1 VSRAAAA
8 TAAAVAALVL
18 LSVFLVRDH
27 TRDDSLSADEPV
39 HILSGWL
46 EVSGRNAIVNIE
58 HPPVAKILAGL
69 ALHLL
74 PGMPPAPANVPMGAR
89 FTEFGHAFLFQNAV
103 SPDAIAAA
111 ARAPFLGVL
120 ALLLLIVFAAARARY
135 GPAAALFALALVAL
149 DPNFVAHAGVVHT
162 DVGAAVGL
170 LAAVLTT
177 EGARRRPTL
186 WRLAA
191 ASLALGLALATKFSA
206 ILLLPILLLQ
216 ALVAARREARPG
228 RAATLAIIRFAGIAA
243 GGLLV
248 VLAIYAPL
256 TARMDPEQQRLVIHE
271 MVAGRGAPRLSAAIE
286 SLVHL
291 SRPLAHYLG
300 GLASVI
306 RQSAVGGG
314 VNYLFGRTSVHG
326 FPLYFFV
333 AFAVKSTV
341 AFLAV
346 TLAVLI
352 SFARR
357 PAAFSDEARLFL
369 LPVAVLFLSST
380 GSAYNIGIRHMLP
393 VYPFLAL
400 CGAAVFARVAEN
412 ARARGRTG
420 FVAAALAVLPL
431 LCAAELLHVH
441 PHELSYFNPLAG
453 GPEGGRRILSD
464 SNVDWGLDLKRL
476 ARELARRRAASPTIV
491 YFGGDDV
498 LFRTGVPDF
507 AADPRKRP
515 GLVAISAF
523 HLAVGPEFHD
533 YHGDHALAAA
543 LRSLN
548 AEIAARGRPAGRVG
562 HSMYLF
568 EIPNAP
574 PTSSR
579 AEREIPRTSGP
590 RDDSPGKEAR

>member
-1 VSRAAAA
+1 VSRVRE
-8 TAAAVAALVL
+8 TTVAVAALVF
-18 LSVFLVRDH
+18 LSVYLVRDH

-58 HPPVAKILAGL
+58 HPPVAKMLAGL
-69 ALHLL
+69 ALHSLS
-74 PGMPPAPANVPMGAR
+74 MPPAPSNVPMGAR
-89 FTEFGHAFLFQNAV
+89 FTEYGHAFLFQNSV

-120 ALLLLIVFAAARARY
+120 ALLLLMVFAGAAVRY

-162 DVGAAVGL
+162 DVAAALGF
-170 LAAVLTT
+170 LAAVLAA
-177 EGARRRPTL
+177 EAARRRPTAL
-186 WRLAA
+186 RFAV

-216 ALVAARREARPG
+216 SLIAARREARPA
-228 RAATLAIIRFAGIAA
+228 RAAGLAILRFAGISA
-243 GGLLV
+243 GALLV

-256 TARMDPEQQRLVIHE
+256 TARMDPEQQRVVIHE
-271 MVAGRGAPRLSAAIE
+271 MVAGRGAPRLSAGIE
-286 SLVHL
+286 SLVHF

-314 VNYLFGRTSVHG
+314 VNYLFGRTSIHG
-326 FPLYFFV
+326 FPTYFFV
-333 AFAVKSTV
+333 AFVVKSTI

-346 TLAVLI
+346 TVVVLLA
-352 SFARR
+352 FARR
-357 PAAFSDEARLFL
+357 PRVFAEEGRLFL
-369 LPVAVLFLSST
+369 LPVAVLFLSSI

-400 CGAAVFARVAEN
+400 CGAAVFARAAAGAPERRRVGLA
-412 ARARGRTG
+412 
-420 FVAAALAVLPL
+420 AAALAVLPL
-431 LCAAELLHVH
+431 LSAGELLRIH

-476 ARELARRRAASPTIV
+476 ARELARRRAERPTIV

-507 AADPRKRP
+507 AADPRIRP

-533 YHGDHALAAA
+533 YHGDHGLAAA

-548 AEIAARGRPAGRVG
+548 GVIESRGRPVGRVG
-562 HSMYLF
+562 YSIYLF
-568 EIPNAP
+568 ELP
-574 PTSSR
+574 
-579 AEREIPRTSGP
+579 
-590 RDDSPGKEAR
+590 

>member
-1 VSRAAAA
+1 MSVRAA
-8 TAAAVAALVL
+8 TAGAVAALVF
-18 LSVFLVRDH
+18 LSVSLVRDH
-27 TRDDSLSADEPV
+27 SRDDSLSADEPV

-58 HPPVAKILAGL
+58 HPPVAKMLAGF
-69 ALHLL
+69 ALHSLS
-74 PGMPPAPANVPMGAR
+74 MPPAPANIPMGAR
-89 FTEFGHAFLFQNAV
+89 FTEYGHAFLFENSV

-120 ALLLLIVFAAARARY
+120 ALLLLMVFAGAAVRY

-162 DVGAAVGL
+162 DVGAALGF
-170 LAAVLTT
+170 LAAVLAA
-177 EGARRRPTL
+177 EAARRRPTAL
-186 WRLAA
+186 RLVT
-191 ASLALGLALATKFSA
+191 ASLALGFALATKFSA

-216 ALVAARREARPG
+216 GLIAARREDRPG
-228 RAATLAIIRFAGIAA
+228 RAAGLAILRFAGISA
-243 GGLLV
+243 GALLV

-271 MVAGRGAPRLSAAIE
+271 MVAGRGAPQLSAAIE
-286 SLVHL
+286 SLVPF

-333 AFAVKSTV
+333 AFAVKSTI
-341 AFLAV
+341 AFLALTV
-346 TLAVLI
+346 VVLV
-352 SFARR
+352 SFSRR
-357 PAAFSDEARLFL
+357 PPVFSNEARVFL
-369 LPVAVLFLSST
+369 LPVAVLFLSSI

-400 CGAAVFARVAEN
+400 AGAAVFARLSERPAVQ
-412 ARARGRTG
+412 RRGPAP
-420 FVAAALAVLPL
+420 AAVVLALLPL
-431 LCAAELLHVH
+431 LSAYELLRIH
-441 PHELSYFNPLAG
+441 PHELSYFNLFAG

-476 ARELARRRAASPTIV
+476 ARELARRRVASPTIV

-507 AADPRKRP
+507 VADARIRP

-533 YHGDHALAAA
+533 YHGDHHLAAA

-548 AEIAARGRPAGRVG
+548 AKIAASGRPAGRVG
-562 HSMYLF
+562 YSIYLF
-568 EIPNAP
+568 ELP
-574 PTSSR
+574 
-579 AEREIPRTSGP
+579 
-590 RDDSPGKEAR
+590 

>member
-1 VSRAAAA
+1 VTRARAA
-8 TAAAVAALVL
+8 TAVAVAALVF
-18 LSVFLVRDH
+18 LSVYLVRDH

-58 HPPVAKILAGL
+58 HPPVAKMLAGL
-69 ALHLL
+69 ALHSLS
-74 PGMPPAPANVPMGAR
+74 MPPAPANVPMGAR
-89 FTEFGHAFLFQNAV
+89 FTEFGHAFLFQNSV

-120 ALLLLIVFAAARARY
+120 ALLLLMVFAGAAVRY

-162 DVGAAVGL
+162 DVGAALGF
-170 LAAVLTT
+170 LAAVLAA
-177 EGARRRPTL
+177 EAAHRRPTAI
-186 WRLAA
+186 RLAA

-216 ALVAARREARPG
+216 SLIAARREARPG
-228 RAATLAIIRFAGIAA
+228 RAAGLAILRFAGISA
-243 GGLLV
+243 GALLV

-256 TARMDPEQQRLVIHE
+256 TARMDPEQQRGVIHE

-286 SLVHL
+286 SLVQF

-333 AFAVKSTV
+333 AFAVKSTI
-341 AFLAV
+341 AFLVVTAV
-346 TLAVLI
+346 VLL
-352 SFARR
+352 SFSRR
-357 PAAFSDEARLFL
+357 PRIFADEARLFL
-369 LPVAVLFLSST
+369 LPVGVLFLSSI

-400 CGAAVFARVAEN
+400 CGAAVFARAASSEP
-412 ARARGRTG
+412 ARRRVGL
-420 FVAAALAVLPL
+420 VAAALTVLPL
-431 LCAAELLHVH
+431 LSAGELLRIH
-441 PHELSYFNPLAG
+441 PHELSYFNVLAG

-476 ARELARRRAASPTIV
+476 ARELARRRAKSPTIV

-507 AADPRKRP
+507 AADPRIRP

-523 HLAVGPEFHD
+523 HLAVGPAFHD
-533 YHGDHALAAA
+533 YHGDHHLAAA

-548 AEIAARGRPAGRVG
+548 AEIASRGRPAGRVG
-562 HSMYLF
+562 YSMYLF
-568 EIPNAP
+568 ELP
-574 PTSSR
+574 
-579 AEREIPRTSGP
+579 
-590 RDDSPGKEAR
+590 

>member
-1 VSRAAAA
+1 MSRVRE
-8 TAAAVAALVL
+8 TTVAVAALVF
-18 LSVFLVRDH
+18 LSVYLVRDH

-58 HPPVAKILAGL
+58 HPPVAKMLAGF
-69 ALHLL
+69 ALHSLS
-74 PGMPPAPANVPMGAR
+74 MPPAPANVPMGAR
-89 FTEFGHAFLFQNAV
+89 FTEYGHAFLFQNSVA
-103 SPDAIAAA
+103 PDAIAAA

-120 ALLLLIVFAAARARY
+120 ALLLLMVFAGAAVRY
-135 GPAAALFALALVAL
+135 GPAAALFALSLVAL

-162 DVGAAVGL
+162 DVAAALGF
-170 LAAVLTT
+170 LAAVLAA
-177 EGARRRPTL
+177 EAARRRPTAL
-186 WRLAA
+186 RFAV
-191 ASLALGLALATKFSA
+191 ASIALGLALATKFSA

-216 ALVAARREARPG
+216 SLIAARRETRPG
-228 RAATLAIIRFAGIAA
+228 RAAGLAILRFAGISA
-243 GGLLV
+243 GALLV

-256 TARMDPEQQRLVIHE
+256 TARMDPEQQRVVIHE
-271 MVAGRGAPRLSAAIE
+271 MVAGRGAPRLSAGIE
-286 SLVHL
+286 SLVHF
-291 SRPLAHYLG
+291 SQPLAHYLG

-326 FPLYFFV
+326 FPTYFFV
-333 AFAVKSTV
+333 AFAVKSTI

-346 TLAVLI
+346 TAVVLLA
-352 SFARR
+352 FARR
-357 PAAFSDEARLFL
+357 PRIFAEEGRLFL
-369 LPVAVLFLSST
+369 LPVAVLFLSSI

-400 CGAAVFARVAEN
+400 CGAAVFAR
-412 ARARGRTG
+412 
-420 FVAAALAVLPL
+420 AAAGSPDRRRMGLAATALAVLPL
-431 LCAAELLHVH
+431 LSAGELLRIH

-476 ARELARRRAASPTIV
+476 ARELARRRAERPTIV

-507 AADPRKRP
+507 AADPRIRP

-533 YHGDHALAAA
+533 YHGDHGLAAA

-548 AEIAARGRPAGRVG
+548 GVIASRGRPVGRVG
-562 HSMYLF
+562 YSIYLF
-568 EIPNAP
+568 ELP
-574 PTSSR
+574 
-579 AEREIPRTSGP
+579 
-590 RDDSPGKEAR
+590 